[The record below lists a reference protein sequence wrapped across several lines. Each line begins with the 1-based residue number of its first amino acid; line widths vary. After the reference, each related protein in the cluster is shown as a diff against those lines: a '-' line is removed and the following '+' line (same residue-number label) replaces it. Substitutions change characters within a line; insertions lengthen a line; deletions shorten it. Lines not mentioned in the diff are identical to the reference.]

1 MKRFAVVVFLAG
13 FMAGC
18 HSSQHASP
26 VAPSQVADQQAP
38 VEQPP
43 APKPPAPKPPPPKK
57 VYPSNGPAV
66 IRYVAK
72 KYPERLKAGV
82 SRATRIKNMK
92 FLRDRVIEV
101 GKCGGMDLGWN
112 LKRGGPDISIDFI
125 TERRHGK
132 VYGHDIAIDYDNP
145 KHKLRLVWGGGK
157 YPKYKNFGKPR
168 CD

>member
-1 MKRFAVVVFLAG
+1 MKRFVLMLSLAG
-13 FMAGC
+13 LLAGC
-18 HSSQHASP
+18 HSSQHSSP
-26 VAPSQVADQQAP
+26 VSPDQVVEQQAP

-43 APKPPAPKPPPPKK
+43 PAPKPPPHKT

-72 KYPERLKAGV
+72 RYPERLRAGV

-92 FLRDRVIEV
+92 FLRDRVIEI

-112 LKRGGPDISIDFI
+112 LKRGGPELSIDFI

-145 KHKLRLVWGGGK
+145 RRKLQLVWRGGK
-157 YPKYKNFGKPR
+157 YPKYKNFGAPH